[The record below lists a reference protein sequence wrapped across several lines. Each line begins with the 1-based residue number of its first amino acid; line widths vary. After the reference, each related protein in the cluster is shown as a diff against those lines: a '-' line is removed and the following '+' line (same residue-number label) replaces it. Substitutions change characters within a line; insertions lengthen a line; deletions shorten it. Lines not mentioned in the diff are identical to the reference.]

1 MVVDRLPWY
10 GYDNT
15 CIAGTAPDARSCARG
30 KSGAEL
36 GKAGEFFQELPLML
50 DPRHKDAC
58 DPPRRKCGPESFDR
72 SLHTVLGL
80 LANRSSPFGGEFLA
94 FTRGG
99 EKIHYLFT
107 IGCH

>member
-36 GKAGEFFQELPLML
+36 GKAGEFFQELPLMY

-80 LANRSSPFGGEFLA
+80 LANRSSPVMYDDHPDEQSP
-94 FTRGG
+94 
-99 EKIHYLFT
+99 
-107 IGCH
+107 